1 MTTKALKRNHD
12 LKQVGHLYSFEAPF
26 GETLCTYCGEFATTL
41 DHVMPVAAAAKLYD
55 VIMAD
60 RVRYRYGLK
69 IVPCCHDCNVRL
81 NGRFFSCISDKRQA
95 LAKLLFKKHR
105 RLLGTYDWQ
114 EDELARMGRM
124 LHDFI
129 ESRDSKR
136 KVIADRIRFARTGG
150 QIWQR
155 RFNGH

>member
-1 MTTKALKRNHD
+1 MTGFGIKRNSD
-12 LKQVGHLYSFEAPF
+12 LKQVGHLYAFEAPF
-26 GETLCTYCGEFATTL
+26 GETICTYCGEFATTL
-41 DHVMPVAAAAKLYD
+41 DHVMPVSAAAKLYD

-69 IVPCCHDCNVRL
+69 LVPCCGDCNHRL
-81 NGRFFSCISDKRQA
+81 GGRFFTCISDKRLG
-95 LAKLLFKKHR
+95 LAKLLWKKHR

-124 LHDFI
+124 LHSYI
-129 ESRDSKR
+129 ESRDNKR
-136 KVIADRIRFARTGG
+136 QVIEDRIRFARTGG
-150 QIWQR
+150 QVWQR